1 MSPMMWLVV
10 LIAMVAIEAVTYGL
24 TTIWFGAGALAAGI
38 ASYFGADRWLQLLLF
53 FAVSL
58 VLLFVTRPLA
68 IKYMKKGMP
77 KTNVNSLVGKKAI
90 VTETIDNLA
99 QTGRVKLHDVEWMA
113 DTKEDCCIIPEGS
126 VVEILEV
133 KGAHLIVT

>member
-1 MSPMMWLVV
+1 MSPMMWLIV

-38 ASYFGADRWLQLLLF
+38 ASYLGADRWIQLL
-53 FAVSL
+53 SL

-113 DTKEDCCIIPEGS
+113 DTKEDGCIIPEGS